1 MAVTAESSRA
11 EKIRR
16 ELAEDCAEEGGRRTR
31 KVLKNSLGIKL
42 KKGESAG
49 GSKMASERLPRRFR
63 ERIIV

>member
-1 MAVTAESSRA
+1 MAVTVESSRA
-11 EKIRR
+11 EVRR
-16 ELAEDCAEEGGRRTR
+16 ELVEDCVEEGGRRTR

-42 KKGESAG
+42 KKDESAS